1 MDKYLEVVINFLK
14 EHTTKDLADVS
25 PETKLQENLGL
36 NSLELMGI
44 ANDAEDEFNIVI
56 EDEELANLH
65 TIKDLM
71 ELLQNK
77 GV

>member
-14 EHTTKDLADVS
+14 EHTAKDLADVS

>member
-14 EHTTKDLADVS
+14 EHTTRDLADVS

>member
-56 EDEELANLH
+56 EYEELANLH